1 VSRLAS
7 NTLTLLIGN
16 AGSTVLSLL
25 LSILIGRVLGQPGLG
40 IYAAALAWVYPVA
53 LLAEAGLSILITR
66 DLAQSGSTQ
75 PENAAR
81 EVAYLLA
88 AAKARLLLGSVG
100 CGFLLI
106 SAALLTQS
114 PLTAAGLRLSA
125 PLVLI
130 TPFYSAFSAVFRA
143 RRQMRPVA
151 LLNTGMLVVQVGLT
165 ALVFLFGGD
174 VITALVVNTL
184 TSAGQL
190 IAAYLVWRRGLSIP
204 ETAASLPLWPV
215 LRRALPFAIGGI
227 LAAVQLRLNVILL
240 EQLTNPAAVGGF
252 AAASRFLEG
261 GRLLSLAFFDALLPA
276 LSSLAAQ
283 PPLLNQT
290 FRRAAMVSGGFGFA
304 FGLVLTFLAA
314 PLLRLTYGADF
325 AANALTLT
333 ILGWSLLPLA
343 LKYTLTLYW
352 YARGREG
359 YANAV
364 TLAIIVVQLALGLTW
379 IPRYSAAG
387 AALASVTAEIVGAIL
402 MSLPLLSRSNGSGSP
417 KQSRII
423 K

>member
-25 LSILIGRVLGQPGLG
+25 LSILIGRVLGQTGLG
-40 IYAAALAWVYPVA
+40 VYAAALAWVYPVA
-53 LLAEAGLSILITR
+53 LLAEAGLSVLMTR
-66 DLAQSGSTQ
+66 DLAQ
-75 PENAAR
+75 PENSAR
-81 EVAYLLA
+81 EIEYLQA
-88 AAKARLLLGSVG
+88 AAKARLLLGGLG
-100 CGFLLI
+100 CGLLLL
-106 SAALLTQS
+106 SADFLTQS
-114 PLTAAGLRLSA
+114 PMTAAGLRLSA

-151 LLNTGMLVVQVGLT
+151 MLNTSMLLTQVGLT
-165 ALVFLFGGD
+165 ALVFLLGGN
-174 VITALVVNTL
+174 VLIALAVNTL
-184 TSAGQL
+184 TSTGQL
-190 IAAYLVWRRGLSIP
+190 IAAYFVWKRGTVTTQIN
-204 ETAASLPLWPV
+204 TVLPLWPL
-215 LRRALPFAIGGI
+215 LRRALPFALGGT

-240 EQLTNPAAVGGF
+240 EQLTTPAEVGGF

-283 PPLLNQT
+283 PTLLNQT
-290 FRRAAMVSGGFGFA
+290 FRRAALLSGGFGFA
-304 FGLVLTFLAA
+304 FGLGLTLLSA
-314 PLLRLTYGADF
+314 PLLQLTYGTDF
-325 AANALTLT
+325 VSNAQTLT

-352 YARGREG
+352 YARGREA

-364 TLAIIVVQLALGLTW
+364 TLAIIVVQLALGLIW
-379 IPRYSAAG
+379 IPLYGAPG
-387 AALASVTAEIVGAIL
+387 AALSAVVVEIVGAVL
-402 MSLPLLSRSNGSGSP
+402 MSLPLLSASSFEGKSM
-417 KQSRII
+417 
-423 K
+423 